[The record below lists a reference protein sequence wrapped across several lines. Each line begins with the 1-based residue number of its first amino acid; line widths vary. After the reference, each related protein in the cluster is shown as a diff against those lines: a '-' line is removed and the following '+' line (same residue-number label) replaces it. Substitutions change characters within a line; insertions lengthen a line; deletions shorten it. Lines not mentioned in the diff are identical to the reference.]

1 MRDFL
6 KDGNFTSIKL
16 SELGKKNGIIDPK
29 TGEVSSQE
37 SSFIWTS
44 DKINTVLKKYNDGL
58 VEIKGMA
65 NSPFFSADMELRRG
79 NILFEYT
86 PAELDE
92 IRKCREDIL
101 YFADTYCKLMTDNG
115 IQNITSRDYQ
125 QEVLLNLV
133 NERFICFMASR
144 QIGKSTMTSIFI
156 TWFLCFHF
164 DKNVLM
170 IADVSDTT
178 KEVIDKTWNIYRNL
192 PFFIKPGVIN
202 DAVMQKRFDNGVRII
217 GRNTSSKAG
226 IGFSIDVLF
235 MDEFAHIDATFIEKF
250 YKSVYPTVSSKQNSK
265 VIITSTPNGTNKF
278 WELYTAALD
287 GKNDYFPMRVD
298 WWQVEGRG
306 EEWKK
311 TEIANL
317 GNIESFNQEY
327 GLQFFSSDAL
337 LLSSDNIKK
346 INSIRT
352 TFTHRS
358 IHIFEEE
365 EIEYANLRW
374 HQNFKIDELKRDK
387 GYYVFTVDPSDGGG
401 NDYSI
406 INIWK
411 LTTLPIKSLIKN
423 KDIFRNEI
431 DCFGLV
437 QVGVYRCNET
447 DINKF
452 SRILEILTF
461 KVFNPEQVRIVLE
474 MNHKGDLLVNKLE
487 SNGSYW
493 PGLLLYS
500 RHSAE
505 AKIMKP
511 GIKITSGNKNKY
523 CERLNYFITLD
534 KIIPIENET
543 IKELNAFGKTK
554 NGSYRGQNGHD
565 DLSMSCTFL
574 SAFYEST
581 LFMEL
586 ASESYDLIID
596 KEYKKSFER
605 DVLNYNIDRDYT
617 NNNMDFNMLRDM
629 NNMLNGNNNGKFLPP
644 SMLNGDDSYEIK

>member
-16 SELGKKNGIIDPK
+16 SDLDKKNVTIDPK
-29 TGEVSSQE
+29 TGEITTQE
-37 SSFIWTS
+37 SSFIWNTE
-44 DKINTVLKKYNDGL
+44 KINEVLKKYNDGL
-58 VEIKGMA
+58 IEIKGMA
-65 NSPFFSADMELRRG
+65 NSPFFSGDMELRRG

-86 PAELDE
+86 PEELNE

-101 YFADTYCKLMTDNG
+101 YFADKYCKLMTDNG
-115 IQNITSRDYQ
+115 IQNIELRDYQ
-125 QEVLLNLV
+125 REVLVNLV
-133 NERFICFMASR
+133 NERFICFMAAR

-156 TWFLCFHF
+156 CWYLCFHF
-164 DKNVLM
+164 DKNILM
-170 IADVSDTT
+170 LADVSDTT
-178 KEVIDKTWNIYRNL
+178 KEVIDKSWSIYRNL
-192 PFFIKPGVIN
+192 PFYIKPGVIN
-202 DAVMQKRFDNGVRII
+202 DAVMGKRFDNGCRII

-226 IGFSIDVLF
+226 IGFTIDILF
-235 MDEFAHIDATFIEKF
+235 MDEFAHIDPTFIEKF
-250 YKSVYPTVSSKQNSK
+250 YKSVYPTVSSKKNSK

-278 WELYTAALD
+278 YEIYTAALD
-287 GKNDYFPMRVD
+287 KINEYIPLRVD
-298 WWQVEGRG
+298 WWQVEGRD
-306 EEWKK
+306 ETWKQQ
-311 TEIANL
+311 EIANL
-317 GNIESFNQEY
+317 GNVESFNQEY

-337 LLSSDNIKK
+337 LLNSDNIKK
-346 INSIRT
+346 INNLKTQFI
-352 TFTHRS
+352 HRS
-358 IHIFEEE
+358 ISIFDEE
-365 EIEYANLRW
+365 EIDYSELKF
-374 HQNFKIDELKRDK
+374 HPNFKLDDLKREK
-387 GYYVFTVDPSDGGG
+387 SYYVFTVDPSDGGG

-411 LTTLPIKSLIKN
+411 LTPLPIKSLLRN

-437 QVGVYRCNET
+437 QVGVFRSNKT
-447 DINKF
+447 DINLF

-461 KVFNPEQVRIVLE
+461 KVFNPEQVRIILE

-487 SNGSYW
+487 SNVSYW

-511 GIKITSGNKNKY
+511 GLRISTGNKNKY
-523 CERLNYFITLD
+523 CDRLNYYISLD
-534 KIIPIENET
+534 KIIPIESET

-565 DLSMSCTFL
+565 DLSMSCVFL

-586 ASESYDLIID
+586 ASESYDIILD
-596 KEYKKSFER
+596 KEYKKRFEKE
-605 DVLNYNIDRDYT
+605 VLNYNIDRDYT
-617 NNNMDFNMLRDM
+617 DGNIDFNMLKQM
-629 NNMLNGNNNGKFLPP
+629 NNLLNGNNNGKYLPP
-644 SMLNGDDSYEIK
+644 SMLNSSQDI